1 MSEPANTYT
10 GLLPGLPASDREAL
24 RANIAA
30 NGVRIPIVKDQ
41 DGNTIDGHHREAI
54 AAELGLD
61 CPVEVRTYG
70 SELARMADA
79 LALNLARRNLT
90 SEQRAEVRKRQIEVY
105 LELRESGL
113 TQAQAAAMVGSSK
126 STGADWESNVSN
138 SGPGKAYKPPDRR
151 EKLTKE
157 DIAEIVTRSS
167 AGESQQPI
175 ADDLGISRVRVSQIL
190 KREQAKADRQQQLR
204 DKAVG
209 DESGSASIYRE
220 SATDLLA
227 REIDIDLLLT
237 DPPFSTD
244 LDQPIGEFVDS
255 WLPVA
260 LDKMAS
266 TGRAYI
272 FFGAYPE
279 EVVAYLSAL
288 SDHSWVHGLQ
298 LLGWTYRNMMGPD
311 KKMGYQQNWQAIAYA
326 HGPDAPAIASDQLS
340 EKYSIHLV
348 NHPADGRGLERVHKW
363 QKPNDLAEMFIRHST
378 ERGQLV
384 VDPFAGSGT
393 FLAAAARL
401 GRNAVGADVDP
412 SAFQIC
418 EGRGV
423 RVNA

>member
-90 SEQRAEVRKRQIEVY
+90 SEQRAEVRKNQQKVY
-105 LELRESGL
+105 MGLRNQGL
-113 TQAQAAAMVGSSK
+113 TQTQAAAMVGVAQA
-126 STGADWESNVSN
+126 TGSDWESATSN
-138 SGPGKAYKPPDRR
+138 TGSDNGGKPRDRR
-151 EKLTKE
+151 EKLDKK
-157 DIAEIVTRSS
+157 DVGEIVKRVES
-167 AGESQQPI
+167 GESQTKI
-175 ADDLGISRVRVSQIL
+175 ADDFGIGQQRVSQL
-190 KREQAKADRQQQLR
+190 ARREQAKRDRQQKLR

-209 DESGSASIYRE
+209 DESGSASVFRE
-220 SATDLLA
+220 SAFELLA
-227 REIDIDLLLT
+227 REIEIDLLLT

-244 LDQPIGEFVDS
+244 IDQPIGDFVDS
-255 WLPVA
+255 WLPTA
-260 LDKMAS
+260 LEKMRA

-272 FFGAYPE
+272 FFGAYPDE
-279 EVVAYLSAL
+279 IMAYLACMSK
-288 SDHSWVHGLQ
+288 HSWVNGLQ
-298 LLGWTYRNMMGPD
+298 LMGWTYKNTLGPEPR
-311 KKMGYQQNWQAIAYA
+311 MGYTRNWQTIAYA
-326 HGPDAPAIASDQLS
+326 HGPDAPPLNTDRLV
-340 EKYSIHLV
+340 EKVSIHEHA
-348 NHPADGRGLERVHKW
+348 HPARSVNRVHRW
-363 QKPNDLAEMFIRHST
+363 QKPDELAEMFIRHGS
-378 ERGQLV
+378 EPGQLV

-401 GRNAVGADVDP
+401 GRNALGSDVD
-412 SAFQIC
+412 AGAVDLAQD
-418 EGRGV
+418 RGV
-423 RVNA
+423 KLAA